1 MDGRGKPPES
11 GPLDGAGRRSIY
23 LEVRRNFLSPF
34 LLAFDMPVPATCV
47 GQRNTSNVP
56 AQALSLLNDPFVLEQ
71 CELWAEH
78 ALANHA
84 DGAQRIDWLYR
95 TAFGRPPT
103 AEELAAA
110 NEFIVQQSQSYGVSA
125 DDRQVWKDLCHVLVN
140 LKEFIY
146 LR

>member
-1 MDGRGKPPES
+1 
-11 GPLDGAGRRSIY
+11 
-23 LEVRRNFLSPF
+23 
-34 LLAFDMPVPATCV
+34 MPIAH
-47 GQRNTSNVP
+47 TSNVP

-78 ALANHA
+78 TLANHA

-110 NEFIVQQSQSYGVSA
+110 NEFIIQQSQSYGASA
-125 DDRQVWKDLCHVLVN
+125 DDRQAWKDLCHVLVN
-140 LKEFIY
+140 LQEFIY
-146 LR
+146 LK